1 MTQEPAGQGLE
12 EHDDAVAEHAPDQVD
27 GQVLGDVVADVERV
41 RTGDERVDS
50 VIAAIE
56 GLEGR
61 PVEEHVAAF
70 ERAHDELRR
79 ALDSPPSDQA

>member
-1 MTQEPAGQGLE
+1 MTQEPVNQG
-12 EHDDAVAEHAPDQVD
+12 HDGVPMDDVRA
-27 GQVLGDVVADVERV
+27 DVVADVERV
-41 RTGDERVDS
+41 RTGEDRVDS

-56 GLEGR
+56 GLEGL

-79 ALDSPPSDQA
+79 ALDGSPPDEPA

>member
-1 MTQEPAGQGLE
+1 MTQEPANERHE
-12 EHDDAVAEHAPDQVD
+12 EPEVPLDPAQDHAHDRAR
-27 GQVLGDVVADVERV
+27 GDVVADVERV

-50 VIAAIE
+50 VIAAID

-79 ALDSPPSDQA
+79 ALDSPPSDQG

>member
-12 EHDDAVAEHAPDQVD
+12 EHDDASAERPRVA
-27 GQVLGDVVADVERV
+27 GDVVADVERV

>member
-1 MTQEPAGQGLE
+1 VRA
-12 EHDDAVAEHAPDQVD
+12 
-27 GQVLGDVVADVERV
+27 DVVADMERV
-41 RTGDERVDS
+41 RTGDDRVDS

-70 ERAHDELRR
+70 EQAHDELRR
-79 ALDSPPSDQA
+79 ALDGSPPDEPA

>member
-1 MTQEPAGQGLE
+1 MTQEPVIEG
-12 EHDDAVAEHAPDQVD
+12 HDGVPMDDVRA
-27 GQVLGDVVADVERV
+27 DVVADVERV
-41 RTGDERVDS
+41 RTGDDRVDS

-70 ERAHDELRR
+70 EQAHDELRR
-79 ALDSPPSDQA
+79 ALDGSPPDEPA

>member
-1 MTQEPAGQGLE
+1 MTQEPVNE
-12 EHDDAVAEHAPDQVD
+12 SHDGVPVD
-27 GQVLGDVVADVERV
+27 DVRADVVADVERV
-41 RTGDERVDS
+41 RTGDHRVDS

-79 ALDSPPSDQA
+79 ALDGTPDAGPSDEPA